1 MDLNQTE
8 FTGFRKNSPPA
19 RRSKL
24 TTSSSLGFVYLLQEA
39 GNMDEESQ
47 LENGVE
53 SGKATDRQLRLRVC
67 VMTEILKTEKDYV
80 GSLKFL
86 KSVS

>member
-1 MDLNQTE
+1 
-8 FTGFRKNSPPA
+8 
-19 RRSKL
+19 
-24 TTSSSLGFVYLLQEA
+24 
-39 GNMDEESQ
+39 MDEESQ